1 MNKNVSTLEFL
12 KCIHEVIEKNNYPE
26 VITQI
31 FLELREKNYI
41 QIFLSKNTDQHQNYG
56 NDLLLDSIASIYFKK
71 KMTFKPIFEYQI
83 HNEIL
88 NTTTPRLCLNLHSNF
103 SPLTKLIL
111 HKNETIFLLSTFPE
125 TVKKVAFF
133 SNITRGNIVTFRRD
147 NSSLLKAKD
156 FLLNSKIVSAT
167 IDFQT
172 KIPGVFNQL
181 SDSMLRLSY
190 ITKPITFFGAQR
202 VKDDGSIFYEAI
214 NIDFNKSIEESK
226 SQILSLIFKNRIKSQ
241 FSWGKFN
248 HVEQMEMLKIASQLI
263 TE

>member
-71 KMTFKPIFEYQI
+71 KMTFKPFFEYQI

-111 HKNETIFLLSTFPE
+111 HNNETIFLLSTFPE

-156 FLLNSKIVSAT
+156 FLFNSKIVSAT

-172 KIPGVFNQL
+172 KIPGIFNQL

-190 ITKPITFFGAQR
+190 MTKPITFFGVQH

-214 NIDFNKSIEESK
+214 NIDFNKSIEESM

-241 FSWGKFN
+241 FSWGRFN